1 MVVLPTCLLLA
12 TNAALCHIGK
22 RKAIQSANISDVS
35 INIFLPRFA
44 FRMICK
50 HVMLAIVLENMITYC
65 KHGIIILFFLIP
77 YILGRKR
84 ESPMFSVNLV
94 CKHPFTIVFMA
105 YQSES

>member
-1 MVVLPTCLLLA
+1 MVVLPTCLLA
-12 TNAALCHIGK
+12 TYATFCYIGK
-22 RKAIQSANISDVS
+22 RKIIQSANISDVS

-44 FRMICK
+44 FRMTCK

-65 KHGIIILFFLIP
+65 KHSIIILLFLIP
-77 YILGRKR
+77 YITDRKR